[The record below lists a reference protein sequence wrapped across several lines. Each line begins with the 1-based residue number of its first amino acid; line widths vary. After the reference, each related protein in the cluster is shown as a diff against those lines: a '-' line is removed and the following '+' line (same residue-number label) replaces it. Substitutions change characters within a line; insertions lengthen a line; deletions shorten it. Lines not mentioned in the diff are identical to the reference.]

1 MTRRSWILI
10 VVLVILGFSALLVS
24 LLRVASQNESYGL
37 VILID
42 GARGD
47 VWKRYAQEGRLPNVK
62 RLFFDEGLWVN
73 HASTVFPSI
82 TGAGLPAVL
91 TGSLP
96 GRHGIP
102 SLYFFDRQK
111 AQYPVLYALLE
122 ALDWNQW
129 LSPDVKTIWEHFPG
143 ANDAMAIGP
152 ALNRGADSVVPVIW
166 NLNYKPMEY
175 RAKVQVGLRRLRRGF
190 FGGQPARITVVYN
203 GWFDHMEHALGATD
217 PGMDE
222 HYRAIDDL
230 IGEAVRVFNTIM
242 DRRQVQIGQPVKRY
256 IALVSDHGHQDIKEV
271 YSIDKFVRGAKEA
284 KILDKAWTELFG
296 VKLRGSLPESYEDR
310 EIVVAAGEGHA
321 LLYFPTPIIS
331 ADGRI
336 ERLDWSRRPGLQLLR
351 DYPYSGG
358 RVDVIA
364 EGTAWKE
371 AVAFMVGKNWA
382 TGKVHVFSHL
392 GESVIERK
400 GKAPTRASYQ
410 YEVVQGEDPLEFAK
424 DPAIGPLMD
433 GSFHHADEWLKATY
447 LSEYPDA
454 IVQLFQA
461 FDVESRA
468 PDLYLS
474 ATPYISIGDLVDG
487 TSKSKHGGLTKEESW
502 ATVAFNGTGL
512 WPMTVEM
519 ARNVD
524 VVPTMLYLLGQP
536 YDPEKLDGK
545 VIPEIRKIMER
556 QRSTVASESSEIR
569 PEPSDPPR

>member
-1 MTRRSWILI
+1 MRRRWWWWVLI
-10 VVLVILGFSALLVS
+10 VALVILGLSASLVS
-24 LLRVASQNESYGL
+24 LLRVASPNESYGM
-37 VILID
+37 VIVID

-62 RLFFDEGLWVN
+62 RLFIDEGVWVE
-73 HASTVFPSI
+73 HASTVFPTI

-129 LSPDVKTIWEHFPG
+129 LSPEAKTIWEHFPG
-143 ANDAMAIGP
+143 ANDAIAIGP

-166 NLNYKPMEY
+166 NLNYKPMEF
-175 RAKVQVGLRRLRRGF
+175 RAKVQVGLRRLRRGI

-203 GWFDHMEHALGATD
+203 GWFDHMEHTFGATH
-217 PGMDE
+217 PNMDE

-242 DRRQVQIGQPVKRY
+242 DRRQAQIGQPVKRY
-256 IALVSDHGHQDIKEV
+256 VALVSDHGHQDIKEV
-271 YSIDKFVRGAKEA
+271 YSIDEFVRGAKGA
-284 KILDKAWTELFG
+284 RILDKAWTELFG
-296 VKLRGSLPESYEDR
+296 LKLSGSLPESYEDR

-321 LLYFPTPIIS
+321 LLYFPTPIMS

-336 ERLDWSRRPGLQLLR
+336 ERLDWSQRPGLQLLR

-371 AVAFMVGKNWA
+371 AVAFMVGKDWA

-392 GESVIERK
+392 GESIIARK
-400 GKAPTRASYQ
+400 GTASTRASYQ

-424 DPAIGPLMD
+424 DPRIGPLLD

-454 IVQLFQA
+454 MVQLFQA

-487 TSKSKHGGLTKEESW
+487 TSASKHGGLTREESW
-502 ATVAFNGTGL
+502 TTVAFNGTGL
-512 WPMTVEM
+512 LPMTVQM
-519 ARNVD
+519 ARNID

-545 VIPEIRKIMER
+545 VIPEIREIIEG
-556 QRSTVASESSEIR
+556 QRSTVAR
-569 PEPSDPPR
+569 VYTAGD

>member
-1 MTRRSWILI
+1 MV
-10 VVLVILGFSALLVS
+10 VVLILGLSASVVS
-24 LLRVASQNESYGL
+24 LLRVASPNESYGL
-37 VILID
+37 LIVID

-102 SLYFFDRQK
+102 SLYFFDRQT

-175 RAKVQVGLRRLRRGF
+175 RAKVQVGLRSLRRGL
-190 FGGQPARITVVYN
+190 FGGQPARITVIYN
-203 GWFDHMEHALGATD
+203 GWFDHMEHTLGATD

-230 IGEAVRVFNTIM
+230 IGEAVRVFNTTM
-242 DRRQVQIGQPVKRY
+242 DQRQAQIGQPVKRY

-271 YSIDKFVRGAKEA
+271 YSIDNFVRGAKDA

-296 VKLRGSLPESYEDR
+296 VKLIGSLPESYEDR

-321 LLYFPTPIIS
+321 LLYFPTPIIG

-351 DYPYSGG
+351 DYPYSAG

-364 EGTAWKE
+364 EGIAWKE
-371 AVAFMVGKNWA
+371 AVAFMVGKDWT

-392 GESVIERK
+392 GESIITRQ
-400 GKAPTRASYQ
+400 GTAPTRASYQ
-410 YEVVQGEDPLEFAK
+410 YEVVQGEDPLEFAQ
-424 DPAIGPLMD
+424 DPAIGLLMN

-502 ATVAFNGTGL
+502 ATVAFSGTGISS
-512 WPMTVEM
+512 MTVEM

-524 VVPTMLYLLGQP
+524 VVPTMLYLLGQT
-536 YDPEKLDGK
+536 YDPEEMDGR
-545 VIPEIRKIMER
+545 VIPEIHEIMER
-556 QRSTVASESSEIR
+556 QRSTVASETSETR
-569 PEPSDPPR
+569 PDPGDPPR

>member
-1 MTRRSWILI
+1 MV
-10 VVLVILGFSALLVS
+10 VVLILGLSASVVS
-24 LLRVASQNESYGL
+24 LLRVASPNESYGL

-47 VWKRYAQEGRLPNVK
+47 VWKRYALEGKLPNVK

-102 SLYFFDRQK
+102 SLYFFDRQT

-175 RAKVQVGLRRLRRGF
+175 RAKLQVGLRRLRRGF

-203 GWFDHMEHALGATD
+203 GWFDHMEHRWGATD

-222 HYRAIDDL
+222 HYRAVDDL
-230 IGEAVRVFNTIM
+230 IGEAVRVFNTTM
-242 DRRQVQIGQPVKRY
+242 DQRQAQIGQPVKRY

-271 YSIDKFVRGAKEA
+271 YSIDKFVRGAKDA
-284 KILDKAWTELFG
+284 KIMDKSWTELFG
-296 VKLRGSLPESYEDR
+296 VKLKGSLPENYEDR

-321 LLYFPTPIIS
+321 LLYFPTPILG
-331 ADGRI
+331 ADGKI
-336 ERLDWSRRPGLQLLR
+336 ERLDWSRRPGLQLLH
-351 DYPYSGG
+351 DYPYSAG

-364 EGTAWKE
+364 EGVAWKE
-371 AVAFMVGKNWA
+371 AVAFMVGKDWA

-392 GESVIERK
+392 GESIITRQ
-400 GKAPTRASYQ
+400 GTASTRASYQ
-410 YEVVQGEDPLEFAK
+410 YEVVQGEDPLEFDK

-454 IVQLFQA
+454 MVQLFQA

-502 ATVAFNGTGL
+502 ATVAFNGTGISS
-512 WPMTVEM
+512 MTVEM

-536 YDPEKLDGK
+536 YDPEEMDGR
-545 VIPEIRKIMER
+545 VIPEIHEIMER
-556 QRSTVASESSEIR
+556 QRSTVASETSETR
-569 PEPSDPPR
+569 PDPGDPPR